1 MIFDMVD
8 FHKLAIP
15 IIIILIIG
23 GTAGFFLAYGFYP
36 KKNVNINVDNI
47 CYELL
52 GSAFA
57 EYKHLDA
64 QKRMNILKLQYDA
77 IEPPNAS
84 IPIIVSGTNNEITEF
99 IEKYNIDI
107 VEEEQVGDMSNE
119 NNYIDKYIVKGTISK
134 PYFKQILNGLTL
146 HDFDPSVKT
155 IQSSI
160 GLQPNPFITSAEG
173 KEISTEA
180 NNFMKSGIQQMI
192 KDNHGDIK
200 QAECRSKIQY

>member
-1 MIFDMVD
+1 VVFDMVD

-15 IIIILIIG
+15 IIIILIVG

-36 KKNVNINVDNI
+36 KKNVNVDVRNV

-52 GSAFA
+52 GSSFA
-57 EYKHLDA
+57 EYKYLDA
-64 QKRMNILKLQYDA
+64 KKRMNILKLQYDA
-77 IEPPNAS
+77 IEPPNAL

-99 IEKYNIDI
+99 TDKYNIDI
-107 VEEEQVGDMSNE
+107 VEEKQVGDASNE
-119 NNYIDKYIVKGTISK
+119 NNNIDKYIVKGTISK
-134 PYFKQILNGLTL
+134 PYFKQMLNGLTL
-146 HDFDPSVKT
+146 HDFDSAAKT
-155 IQSSI
+155 IQGSI
-160 GLQPNPFITSAEG
+160 GIQPNQFITLTEG

-192 KDNHGDIK
+192 EDNRDDIK

>member
-1 MIFDMVD
+1 MVD

-15 IIIILIIG
+15 IIIILIVG
-23 GTAGFFLAYGFYP
+23 GTASFFLAYGFYP
-36 KKNVNINVDNI
+36 KKNVNINVGNI

-64 QKRMNILKLQYDA
+64 KKRMNILKLQYDA
-77 IEPPNAS
+77 IEPPNAPV
-84 IPIIVSGTNNEITEF
+84 PIIFSGTHNEITEF
-99 IEKYNIDI
+99 TDKYNIDI
-107 VEEEQVGDMSNE
+107 VEEKQVGDMSNK

-134 PYFKQILNGLTL
+134 PYFKQILAGLTL
-146 HDFDPSVKT
+146 QDFDPSVKT
-155 IQSSI
+155 IQGSI
-160 GLQPNPFITSAEG
+160 GLQPNPFITLAEG

-180 NNFMKSGIQQMI
+180 NSFMKNGILQMI
-192 KDNHGDIK
+192 EVNRDDIK